1 MFLITLTTSLIF
13 LHCRE
18 KHVIV
23 PNIFGR
29 GQVTAAH
36 DLVCPLDLLVS
47 EPNSSQSTYY
57 GIVATFGLD
66 IYDIHIIIQLILYC
80 YFLTGLSSG

>member
-36 DLVCPLDLLVS
+36 DLVRPLDLLVS

-66 IYDIHIIIQLILYC
+66 IYGIHIIIQLIN
-80 YFLTGLSSG
+80 